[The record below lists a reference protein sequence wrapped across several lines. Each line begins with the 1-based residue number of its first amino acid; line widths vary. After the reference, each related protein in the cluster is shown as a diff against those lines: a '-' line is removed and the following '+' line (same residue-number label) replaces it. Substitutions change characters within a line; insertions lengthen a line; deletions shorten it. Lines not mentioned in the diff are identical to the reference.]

1 MINWKNNGNF
11 HPLNSLLLPQL
22 KVIRASAGSGKTYT
36 LAGEYLRLLFNE
48 SDYFRH
54 ILAVTFTN
62 KATNEMKSRIIGELD
77 LIAGNKE
84 SKQLQALMSST
95 GLSEIQLRLKASI
108 ILKKLLHRYSDFSV
122 STIDSFFQRII
133 RSFTRELGLQGT
145 YSIELDT
152 ETLLTAVIDQLLIE
166 AENDKSLLSW
176 LGDYAES
183 LIERGENWNLR
194 KSMRSLGKEIFREE
208 FKSLSNLAAS
218 QYGNRDFLKSFRQE
232 LYSAFHFIEKEYR
245 AFGYQA
251 ISILSA
257 SGFTVDD
264 FSRKGSGPAGFLV
277 KLATGEF
284 RALTDTAKQA
294 ALSAEKWFI
303 KASSHAAAIRALAES
318 ELMPLMQRT
327 AEYYETHSQRYYTFE
342 VVLKNMFTLGILSDL
357 SRLAYQWCNENNA
370 FLLPEAP
377 LFLQKIIDGN
387 DTPFIYEKAGY
398 WYHHFMIDEFQDTSQ
413 LQWLNFKPLISNS
426 LSQEYDNL
434 VVGDVKQSIY
444 RWRNSNWTILSSGV
458 EHEFPGGIIH
468 SIALEYNWRSSK
480 NIIEFNNR
488 FFYEAAALLEQE
500 FLISLENENFPVE
513 YFGDSPI
520 RQIYADILQKQGNN
534 KYSDGKI
541 QISFVEGDSEI
552 SFYDKVNEQ
561 LVELLGNLLD
571 EGYRPA
577 DIAIITR
584 KNKEAKQ
591 LADLLLNY
599 EYDNPDSGRS
609 FSVISDEALR
619 LGSSSVVVFLS
630 SLLQYI
636 LDPNDRIPTYYI
648 LSFYLNHP
656 EGDDRSKKWIA
667 PSNDPE
673 TRSKDIARLLPSLF
687 LDLIESAGA
696 LSLAEIVERLISIFN
711 LSRFTGEQVYLDAFR
726 DLVHEYGQ
734 KNAADPGKFQKFW
747 NETGKERSISAPAG
761 QDAIRILTV
770 HKAKGLE
777 FNLVII
783 PYCDWELNQM
793 HNTIL
798 WCQSNEAPFD
808 RLKRLPVYYSAKLKK
823 TLFAGDY
830 FTEYLNQY
838 IDNLNLL
845 YVAFTRACDGL
856 YVFCKTGK
864 DDQVKNVSDL
874 ASNVLK
880 KGLLE
885 QQDKVFS
892 HGRLSGVSS
901 ESESVQAE
909 KFNPA
914 NVSVEMASKRIQ
926 VAYQGK
932 IFIDPTVNQP
942 KRPLNEG
949 KILHEVF
956 MGIRTTADI
965 IPSVTSMFMHGRI
978 NEEEK
983 ENYKRNIAA
992 LLNEKQVS
1000 SWFND
1005 EWSIFTEAEIILPEG
1020 VSKRPDRIMIK
1031 DDQTIII
1038 DYKFGEKED
1047 PAHKIQVLQ
1056 YIDLLK
1062 KMGYPNVQGYLW
1074 YAMIGRIV
1082 EVSDEG

>member
-1 MINWKNNGNF
+1 
-11 HPLNSLLLPQL
+11 LLLPQL

-36 LAGEYLRLLFNE
+36 LAGEYLRLLFTE

-77 LIAGNKE
+77 LLAGNKE
-84 SKQLQALMSST
+84 SKQMQALVAST
-95 GLSEIQLRLKASI
+95 GLSENQLRLKASV
-108 ILKKLLHRYSDFSV
+108 ILKKILHQYSDFSV

-166 AENDKSLLSW
+166 AGNDRSLLSW

-194 KSMRSLGKEIFREE
+194 KSMRSLGKEIFSEE
-208 FKSLSNLAAS
+208 FKSLSNLASS
-218 QYGNRDFLKSFRQE
+218 QFGNRDFLQSFRQE
-232 LYSAFHFIEKEYR
+232 LYSAWHLIEKQYR

-251 ISILSA
+251 MSILDA
-257 SGFTVDD
+257 SGFIVDD
-264 FSRKGSGPAGFLV
+264 FSRKRSGPAGFLV

-284 RALTDTAKQA
+284 RAPTDTAKQA
-294 ALSAEKWFI
+294 ALNAEKWFT
-303 KASSHAAAIRALAES
+303 KTSPDAAAIRAIAES
-318 ELMPLMQRT
+318 EMMPLMQR
-327 AEYYETHSQRYYTFE
+327 AVDYYETHSRQYYTLE

-398 WYHHFMIDEFQDTSQ
+398 WYHHFMIDEFQDTSL

-426 LSQEYDNL
+426 LSQDYDNL

-458 EHEFPGGIIH
+458 EREFPGGIIH
-468 SIALEYNWRSSK
+468 NMALEYNWRSSK

-488 FFYEAAALLEQE
+488 FFSEAAALLEQE
-500 FLISLENENFPVE
+500 FLNSLENENFPVE
-513 YFGDSPI
+513 QFGESPI
-520 RQIYADILQKQGNN
+520 RQIYADIFQKQGNS
-534 KYSDGKI
+534 KYPDGKI
-541 QISFVEGDSEI
+541 RISFVEGDSENG
-552 SFYDKVNEQ
+552 FYDKVNEQ
-561 LVELLGNLLD
+561 LVELLGNLMD
-571 EGYRPA
+571 GGHRPA

-599 EYDNPDSGRS
+599 EYENPDSGRS
-609 FSVISDEALR
+609 FKVISDEALR
-619 LGSSSVVVFLS
+619 LGSSSVVVFLA

-636 LDPNDRIPTYYI
+636 LDPNDMICTYYI
-648 LSFYLNHP
+648 LSFYLNHADG
-656 EGDDRSKKWIA
+656 GDKSEKWIM

-673 TRSKDIARLLPSLF
+673 TRSKDIALLLPPLF
-687 LDLIESAGA
+687 MDLIESAGA

-711 LSRFTGEQVYLDAFR
+711 LSRFAGEQVYLDAFR
-726 DLVHEYGQ
+726 DLVQEYGQ
-734 KNAADPGKFQKFW
+734 KKAADPGKFQEFW
-747 NETGKERSISAPAG
+747 NETGKERSITAPAG

-783 PYCDWELNQM
+783 PYCDWDLNPT

-798 WCQSNEAPFD
+798 WCQSNEAPFNKLD
-808 RLKRLPVYYSAKLKK
+808 RLPVYYSAKLKK

-845 YVAFTRACDGL
+845 YVSFTRACNGL
-856 YVFCKTGK
+856 YVFCRTGK
-864 DDQVKNVSDL
+864 DDQAKNVSDL

-885 QQDKVFS
+885 QQDNVFTY
-892 HGRLSGVSS
+892 GRLADMKS

-909 KFNPA
+909 KFSPA

-932 IFIDPTVNQP
+932 LYIDPAVNQP

-965 IPSVTSMFMHGRI
+965 IPAVTSMFMHGRI
-978 NEEEK
+978 NEDEK
-983 ENYKRNIAA
+983 ENYIRNIAA
-992 LLNEKQVS
+992 WLKDKQVL
-1000 SWFND
+1000 SWFNN
-1005 EWSIFTEAEIILPEG
+1005 EWNILTEAEIILPEG

-1031 DDQTIII
+1031 EDQTVII

-1047 PAHKIQVLQ
+1047 KGHKTQVLK
-1056 YIDLLK
+1056 YIDLLQ

-1074 YAMIGRIV
+1074 YALLGRIV
-1082 EVSDEG
+1082 DIGNS